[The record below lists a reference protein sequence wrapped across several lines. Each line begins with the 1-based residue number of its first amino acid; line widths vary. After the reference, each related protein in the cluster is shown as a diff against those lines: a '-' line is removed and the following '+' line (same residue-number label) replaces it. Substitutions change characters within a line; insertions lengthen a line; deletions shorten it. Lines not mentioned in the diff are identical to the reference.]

1 MVLEPLLSTLLVSQ
15 SATEQ
20 KLTQPSFQCHPS
32 TLSQS
37 SKWKFSQVIFQKT
50 SIFIY
55 ANFLHNVFI
64 CQLLLQH
71 VSATVLGHL
80 HGAGTLEQ

>member
-1 MVLEPLLSTLLVSQ
+1 MVLEPQLSVLLISQ
-15 SATEQ
+15 STTEH

-37 SKWKFSQVIFQKT
+37 SKSKFSQVIFQKT

-55 ANFLHNVFI
+55 ANFLHNIFI
-64 CQLLLQH
+64 C
-71 VSATVLGHL
+71 
-80 HGAGTLEQ
+80 